1 MVEIEKLGLI
11 LLMTILTTTA
21 IPYTQCPYIRS
32 IAKFQFNSY
41 VVYKENSF
49 TAWLTKNIVRG
60 IIFNTNVWR
69 PHIFKRDQSKLASLP
84 FRFGS
89 YEKNFCRSLEFKAS
103 LVSWVFGSILP

>member
-1 MVEIEKLGLI
+1 MVEIENLGLI
-11 LLMTILTTTA
+11 LLMAILTTTA

-103 LVSWVFGSILP
+103 LVSWVFCSILP

>member
-11 LLMTILTTTA
+11 LVMAILTTTA
-21 IPYTQCPYIRS
+21 IPYTRCPYIRS
-32 IAKFQFNSY
+32 IAKFQLNWY

-60 IIFNTNVWR
+60 IIFYTNVWR
-69 PHIFKRDQSKLASLP
+69 PHIFKRDQSKLANLP

-89 YEKNFCRSLEFKAS
+89 YKKTFCRSLEFKAS
-103 LVSWVFGSILP
+103 LVSWVFCSILP